1 MNKSA
6 IKNFSIEARKLLI
19 KMAVTEAGLYDI
31 TKDRCGAPIQ
41 KGTDFEV
48 YRTIAGTENRIF
60 GDIIKKRANLVK
72 AISEHGFESVMEEAA
87 YTWFNRLIAVRF
99 MEVNDYLPS
108 RVRVLSSETGSST
121 PDVVTKSLD
130 VDLNMNANEVAE
142 VQKAKEDNKY
152 DEAFRL
158 LFIKQCN
165 ELNKILP
172 GLFETTDD
180 YMELLLKLS
189 YTNDGVV
196 RMLVDTVPE
205 EDFDVSKEGQ
215 VEIIGW
221 MYQYYNTE
229 LKDETFALLKKNVK
243 ITKERIPAATQL
255 FTPDWIVRYMVENSL
270 GRLWIE
276 HLRANYSLDEKAIAE
291 EFGWNY
297 YLPEADQ
304 EESVNVKLA
313 EVRKSY
319 KAMSPIDIKCIDP
332 CMGSGHILVY
342 MFDVLMDIYRSAGY
356 SERDAAFYILENNI
370 SGLDIDQRAYQ
381 LSYFALMMK
390 GRGYNRRFF
399 SGREIEKEG
408 RTWIQYPS
416 PDVRAIEESNELP
429 SDIVKQIEM
438 NFPDVFNDSELASID
453 YIVKTFKDAKEYG
466 SILNVDD
473 EPDNEE
479 RQYASVASN
488 LFSLIDGSHP
498 FCMGQDLNI
507 LQRLLLTEA
516 FPLIDELMMQ
526 ACAMSQKYDVVAT
539 NPPYMGN
546 GNMDEKLSL
555 YMKENFNDSKADI
568 CSVFM
573 EKGLSYCKE
582 RGWMAMMTSYTWMF
596 LSSFEKLRKKLLLN
610 DSISSLIQPEYHAF
624 FEEAFV
630 PICTFVYRK
639 DVSNYSGTYIKLS
652 DFYGSALQPIKVIE
666 AIKNPKCGYLFSA
679 SANKFFG
686 IPGNQIAY
694 WISDRF
700 ANAFEKKLISDY
712 AVAKKGLSTGDINK
726 YARFWHEVNF
736 FKIAFDCSSCEESA
750 QSGMKWFPYIKGGA
764 FRRWGGNREYV
775 VNWEKDGY
783 EVKNFVDS
791 RGKQRSRPQNVKF
804 YFKKGITYSA
814 ITTYKFSTRYMDKSI
829 FGGGGDCIIPQNYK
843 LYNYIFAYLNS
854 KVAEEYFKIISPTM
868 NYEVG
873 HILNLPLIVTDNSLL
888 FNEISMIVDENVF
901 LSNMEW
907 DTYETSW
914 NFQRHPFIETNNQV
928 SIEDAYNSWKDL
940 IREKFRENKKNEER
954 LNQIF
959 IDIYDLNEEL
969 SNEVDEKDVT
979 IRAVDL
985 NLEIRKFISYAVGCM
1000 FGRYS
1005 LDKEG
1010 LICTDAKICLNEYAS
1025 YIPDNDNIIPIVDNE
1040 YFDDDIVCRFVEF
1053 VKIVYGAETLEKNL
1067 DFIANV
1073 FVSNG
1078 GNSREIIRNYFIKDF
1093 FKDHCKFYQKRP
1105 IYWLFDSGMQ
1115 NGFKTLIYMH
1125 RYDRDTIGRIRSD
1138 YLHKTQNAIEGA
1150 LKNAEYIISSSTS
1163 AVDKAKATKD
1173 RDRYI
1178 KQLSETRIYDQALA
1192 HVALQRIDI
1201 DLDDGVKHNYELFQ
1215 GIEVASE
1222 GTKKQAID
1230 LLAKL

>member
-31 TKDRCGAPIQ
+31 TKDRCGTPIQ

-60 GDIIKKRANLVK
+60 GDVIKKRVNLVK
-72 AISEHGFESVMEEAA
+72 AISEHGFESVMEEVA

-99 MEVNDYLPS
+99 MEINDYLPS

-130 VDLNMNANEVAE
+130 VQLNMDANELDA

-180 YMELLLKLS
+180 YMELLLRLS

-196 RMLVDTVPE
+196 RMLIDTVPE

-243 ITKERIPAATQL
+243 VTKERIPAATQL

-276 HLRANYSLDEKAIAE
+276 HLRANDDSVDEKATAE
-291 EFGWNY
+291 EFGWKY
-297 YLPEADQ
+297 YLPEAEQ

-319 KAMSPIDIKCIDP
+319 KDMLPLDIKCIDP

-342 MFDVLMDIYRSAGY
+342 MFDVLMDIYKSAGY
-356 SERDAAFYILENNI
+356 SERDAAFLILENNI

-399 SGREIEKEG
+399 SGREIEQEG
-408 RTWIQYPS
+408 RTWSQYPS

-429 SDIVKQIEM
+429 SDIINQIEM
-438 NFPDVFNDSELASID
+438 NFPNAFNDRELACID
-453 YIVKTFKDAKEYG
+453 YVVKTFKDAKEYG

-473 EPDNEE
+473 EPDNQE
-479 RQYASVASN
+479 RQYASVALN
-488 LFSLIDGSHP
+488 LYSLIDGSHP
-498 FCMGQDLNI
+498 FCMEHDLNI
-507 LQRLLLTEA
+507 LQRLLLAEA
-516 FPLIDELMMQ
+516 FPLIDNLLLQ
-526 ACAMSQKYDVVAT
+526 ACVMSRKYDVVAT
-539 NPPYMGN
+539 NPPYMSSS
-546 GNMDEKLSL
+546 NMSASLNKYLKKYYEAGKNDLFSAFIEKI
-555 YMKENFNDSKADI
+555 A
-568 CSVFM
+568 
-573 EKGLSYCKE
+573 
-582 RGWMAMMTSYTWMF
+582 SYTKKDGLFAMITMHSWMF
-596 LSSFEKLRKKLLLN
+596 LSRYKTLREKLLQMNLLSMVHLGSRAFEEISGEVVQTVSFVFRKDSLNDYCAKYSRLIAYSDASEKEKKLNNSGDIYICKQSNYDFMVDNIIAYWVSDSIYNLYKTEKLLGETSDSRQGIATGNNDMFLRLWYEVDFYKINYNAKNQEEMNDSDLLYVPYNKGGTFRRWYGNQDYVIKMDDTNYKKLLEMGNHLPSRQYYYNSGITWNDISTKLYCARLVDDGFIFDAAGPTCFYNGNKLYLLGFLN
-610 DSISSLIQPEYHAF
+610 SIVAQEFLNI
-624 FEEAFV
+624 
-630 PICTFVYRK
+630 IC
-639 DVSNYSGTYIKLS
+639 
-652 DFYGSALQPIKVIE
+652 Q
-666 AIKNPKCGYLFSA
+666 
-679 SANKFFG
+679 
-686 IPGNQIAY
+686 
-694 WISDRF
+694 
-700 ANAFEKKLISDY
+700 
-712 AVAKKGLSTGDINK
+712 GLHYSTGHIP
-726 YARFWHEVNF
+726 
-736 FKIAFDCSSCEESA
+736 KIPFIIQNNAEID
-750 QSGMKWFPYIKGGA
+750 QL
-764 FRRWGGNREYV
+764 V
-775 VNWEKDGY
+775 EKCLTL
-783 EVKNFVDS
+783 S
-791 RGKQRSRPQNVKF
+791 
-804 YFKKGITYSA
+804 KK
-814 ITTYKFSTRYMDKSI
+814 DW
-829 FGGGGDCIIPQNYK
+829 D
-843 LYNYIFAYLNS
+843 
-854 KVAEEYFKIISPTM
+854 
-868 NYEVG
+868 
-873 HILNLPLIVTDNSLL
+873 
-888 FNEISMIVDENVF
+888 
-901 LSNMEW
+901 LS
-907 DTYETSW
+907 ETSW
-914 NFQRHPFIETNNQV
+914 NFSTNIFLNIFESTGKTLMKDIYKVYIETNNLQRNELK
-928 SIEDAYNSWKDL
+928 IA
-940 IREKFRENKKNEER
+940 EER
-954 LNQIF
+954 INQLF
-959 IDIYDLNEEL
+959 IKIYNLQNEL
-969 SNEVDEKDVT
+969 DYKVDEENLT
-979 IRAVDL
+979 IRKQEYNMDVR
-985 NLEIRKFISYAVGCM
+985 EFISYVVGCM

-1005 LDKEG
+1005 LKNKKIIYTSFKLNDFDKR
-1010 LICTDAKICLNEYAS
+1010 NEIY
-1025 YIPDNDNIIPIVDNE
+1025 DEDNILPITDEE
-1040 YFDDDIVCRFVEF
+1040 YFNDDIVSKFVNF
-1053 VKIVYGAETLEKNL
+1053 IKSTFGSDTLEENL
-1067 DFIANV
+1067 DFIAKALN
-1073 FVSNG
+1073 SKG
-1078 GNSREIIRNYFIKDF
+1078 TNSRQIIRNYFINNF
-1093 FKDHCKFYQKRP
+1093 FKDHCDMYSVAGSGKRP
-1105 IYWLFDSGMQ
+1105 IYWLFDSGKQ
-1115 NGFKTLIYMH
+1115 NGFKALIYMH
-1125 RYDRDTIGRIRSD
+1125 RYDRDTVGRIRSN

-1150 LKNAEYIISSSTS
+1150 LKNAEYIISSSSS

-1178 KQLSETRIYDQALA
+1178 KQLSEIRIYDQALA

-1222 GTKKQAID
+1222 GAKKQTID